1 MSCRY
6 LKRVAGLV
14 TIFDG
19 RVLDRARF
27 FKIVKSGF
35 SEKNSWKHRSCNWS
49 ANELGYELCSAVSIL
64 MLLA

>member
-27 FKIVKSGF
+27 FEIVKSGC
-35 SEKNSWKHRSCNWS
+35 SEKNSGKHRSCNRS
-49 ANELGYELCSAVSIL
+49 VNELGNELCSVVSIL